1 MRMHQAPSKVL
12 YIDQL
17 KSWFEGSSDVVI
29 KKRTYKE
36 KAVAVSLEFLYCS
49 NLVDM
54 KYINEV
60 IFHSIHTIVEKED
73 DLNIDLLRNLIEV
86 STLKDRK
93 NVKTEVEQKLFSGE
107 LIIFSYEL
115 NELFFIPA
123 SGIPKRSPEE
133 SSLEPSV
140 RGPRDGFVE
149 NISDNLGLIRQRLKT
164 SSLKSIEYMI
174 GERSRTKLVLLYI
187 DDIMNPS
194 ILESVKKRLESIK
207 MDIVVSSYEIE
218 EHLYDNVFSIFPLI
232 DYIGRPDFAVQ
243 SLNQGRF
250 VVLVEGNPTC
260 LIGPTN
266 FNQVLYS
273 PEDVNESFFYISL
286 IRILRIVAVF
296 ATIYLPGFYI
306 ALITYQI
313 DQVPYSLLAT
323 ITVSRIGL
331 PLPAAAEAFIML
343 ILFELF
349 KEGGLRLPKA
359 VGQTVAVLGGLI
371 IGDAAIRAGLTSPA
385 MLVIVAITV
394 LSGYTLINQNM
405 AGNISILRIIVL
417 FFSAFLG
424 LFGFFVSFLLITTL
438 VVSLESFGQPYV
450 SFLSKPHK
458 MDIIKNF
465 IRLPYRFRKK
475 RNQAY
480 SPIDPDSQKE

>member
-1 MRMHQAPSKVL
+1 MRMHQATSKVL

-17 KSWFEGSSDVVI
+17 KSWFENSTDIVS
-29 KKRTYKE
+29 KKRIYKE
-36 KAVAVSLEFLYCS
+36 KAAAVSLEFLYCS

-60 IFHSIHTIVEKED
+60 IFPSIHRVVEEEND
-73 DLNIDLLRNLIEV
+73 FNIDQLRVLIDV
-86 STLKDRK
+86 GGLKDQN
-93 NVKTEVEQKLFSGE
+93 NVKSEVEQKLFSGE

-115 NELFFIPA
+115 NDLFFIPA
-123 SGIPKRSPEE
+123 SSIPKRSPEE

-149 NISDNLGLIRQRLKT
+149 NISDNLALIRQRLKT
-164 SSLKSIEYMI
+164 SSLKSIEYTI
-174 GERSRTKLVLLYI
+174 GERSRTKILLLYI
-187 DDIMNPS
+187 EDILNPS
-194 ILESVKKRLESIK
+194 ILEDVKKRLESIK
-207 MDIVVSSYEIE
+207 IDIVVSSYEIE
-218 EHLYDNVFSIFPLI
+218 EQLYDNVFSIFPLI

-273 PEDVNESFFYISL
+273 PEDLNDSFFYISFV
-286 IRILRIVAVF
+286 RILRMIAVF

-306 ALITYQI
+306 SLITYQL

-323 ITVSRIGL
+323 ISVSRLGL

-359 VGQTVAVLGGLI
+359 VGMTVTVLGGLI
-371 IGDAAIRAGLTSPA
+371 IGDAAIRAGLTSPT

-394 LSGYTLINQNM
+394 ISGYTLINQNM
-405 AGNISILRIIVL
+405 AGNIAILRFIVL
-417 FFSAFLG
+417 LFSAFLG
-424 LFGFFVSFLLITTL
+424 LFGFFLSFFLITTL
-438 VVSLESFGQPYV
+438 VVSLESFGQPYI
-450 SFLSKPHK
+450 SYLSKPHK

-465 IRLPYRFRKK
+465 VRLPYRFRKK

>member
-1 MRMHQAPSKVL
+1 MRMHQAASKVL
-12 YIDQL
+12 YIDQM
-17 KSWFEGSSDVVI
+17 KSWFEGSSDIVF

-36 KAVAVSLEFLYCS
+36 AVAVSLEFLYCS

-60 IFHSIHTIVEKED
+60 IFPSIHSVVEEKND
-73 DLNIDLLRNLIEV
+73 FNIEPLRNLLEV
-86 STLKDRK
+86 SALKDPN
-93 NVKTEVEQKLFSGE
+93 NVKSEVEQRLFSGE
-107 LIIFSYEL
+107 LIIFSYES
-115 NELFFIPA
+115 NEIFFIPA

-149 NISDNLGLIRQRLKT
+149 NISDNLALIRQRLKT
-164 SSLKSIEYMI
+164 STLKSIEYTI
-174 GERSRTKLVLLYI
+174 GERSRTKILLLYI

-194 ILESVKKRLESIK
+194 ILETVKKRLESIK
-207 MDIVVSSYEIE
+207 IDIVVSSYEIE
-218 EHLYDNVFSIFPLI
+218 EHLYDNVFSIFPLT

-266 FNQVLYS
+266 FNQILYS
-273 PEDVNESFFYISL
+273 PEDLNDSYIYISFV
-286 IRILRIVAVF
+286 RILRLIAVF
-296 ATIYLPGFYI
+296 VTVYLPGFYI
-306 ALITYQI
+306 ALITYQL

-323 ITVSRIGL
+323 ISVSRLGL

-343 ILFELF
+343 VLFELF

-359 VGQTVAVLGGLI
+359 VGMTVTVLGGLI
-371 IGDAAIRAGLTSPA
+371 IGDAAIRAGLTSPT

-394 LSGYTLINQNM
+394 ISGYTLINQNM
-405 AGNISILRIIVL
+405 AGNIAVLRFIVL
-417 FFSAFLG
+417 LFSAFLG
-424 LFGFFVSFLLITTL
+424 LFGFFLSFFLITTM

-450 SFLSKPHK
+450 SYLSKPHK
-458 MDIIKNF
+458 NDIIKNF
-465 IRLPYRFRKK
+465 VRLPYRFRKK

>member
-1 MRMHQAPSKVL
+1 MNMHQATSKVP
-12 YIDQL
+12 YINEL
-17 KSWFEGSSDVVI
+17 KSWFEGSSDIVMT
-29 KKRTYKE
+29 KRTYKE
-36 KAVAVSLEFLYCS
+36 KGSPVSLEFLYCS

-60 IFHSIHTIVEKED
+60 IFPCIHTVVEVED
-73 DLNIDLLRNLIEV
+73 DLNIDQLRNLIEV
-86 STLKDRK
+86 SGLKDKK

-107 LIIFSYEL
+107 LIIFSYKM

-123 SGIPKRSPEE
+123 SAIPKRSPEE
-133 SSLEPSV
+133 SNLEPSV

-149 NISDNLGLIRQRLKT
+149 NISDNLALIHQRLKT
-164 SSLKSIEYMI
+164 SSLKSIEYTV
-174 GERSRTKLVLLYI
+174 GERSRTKLILLYI

-194 ILESVKKRLESIK
+194 ILENVKKRLESIK
-207 MDIVVSSYEIE
+207 IDIVVSSYEIE
-218 EHLYDNVFSIFPLI
+218 EHLYDKVFSIFPLT

-266 FNQVLYS
+266 FNQILYS
-273 PEDVNESFFYISL
+273 PEDVHESFFYTSL
-286 IRILRIVAVF
+286 VRILRLTAVF
-296 ATIYLPGFYI
+296 ATVYLPGFYI

-323 ITVSRIGL
+323 ITVSRLGL
-331 PLPAAAEAFIML
+331 PLPAAAEALIML

-371 IGDAAIRAGLTSPA
+371 IGDAAIRAGLTSPT
-385 MLVIVAITV
+385 MLVIIAITV
-394 LSGYTLINQNM
+394 LSGYTLINQNL
-405 AGNISILRIIVL
+405 AGNIAILRFIVL
-417 FFSAFLG
+417 LFSGFLG
-424 LFGFFVSFLLITTL
+424 LLGFFVSFFLITTL
-438 VVSLESFGQPYV
+438 VVSLESFGEPYV
-450 SFLSKPHK
+450 SYLSKPHK

-465 IRLPYRFRKK
+465 IMLPSRFRKK

-480 SPIDPDSQKE
+480 SPIDSDSQKE